1 MFNLKRFQRTAGT
14 FIFIL
19 VFGHINSAIFW
30 TLYLLGYIRIN
41 GYRKLF
47 RAVTSGRLIIAANHP
62 TLLEGFLIPAM
73 LGPWM
78 LFDPKRYFVWSVPD
92 EALFPKWLRWLYEVS
107 HSIKVNRNSGSNNS
121 AIVEI
126 ISTLESGATVVIH
139 PEGGRTDSVARKN
152 QVSNK
157 RFGKLGNRKIRRLA
171 NTQVTDLAL
180 KAGARIIPIWI
191 DVPFRKKDNGF
202 KKALWIWITQFHR
215 ITIYVGEPYIVNPEQ
230 DNHQRNKELAQRI
243 LSA

>member
-1 MFNLKRFQRTAGT
+1 MFDKKRFWRTAGT

-19 VFGHINSAIFW
+19 VFGPINSTLFW
-30 TLYLLGYIRIN
+30 TLYLFGYIRIQ

-47 RAVTSGRLIIAANHP
+47 CAVTIGRLIISANHP

-78 LFDPKRYFVWSVPD
+78 LFNPKRYFVWSVPD

-107 HSIKVNRNSGSNNS
+107 HSIKVSRNSDSNNS

-126 ISTLESGATVVIH
+126 ISTLKSGASVVIH
-139 PEGGRTDSVARKN
+139 PEGGRTDSPVRKK
-152 QVSNK
+152 QVSDK
-157 RFGKLGNRKIRRLA
+157 RFGQMGNRQIRRLVS
-171 NTQVTDLAL
+171 TQVTDLAL

-202 KKALWIWITQFHR
+202 KKALWIWITQFYR
-215 ITIYVGEPYIVNPEQ
+215 ITIYVGEPYLANPEQ
-230 DNHQRNKELAQRI
+230 NNYERNKELARRI